1 MLKAGL
7 LTIALRPVHPSCHV
21 PGEGLARWLLFVRSH
36 WLRMPLQ
43 LLVPH
48 LVRKAWMARFPDK
61 KKPAEAP
68 AAQV

>member
-36 WLRMPLQ
+36 WLRMPLH

-48 LVRKAWMARFPDK
+48 LVRKAWMARFPK
-61 KKPAEAP
+61 QKPVAAE